1 MELKFLKDIKKKNLK
16 DATIIVRST
25 AIKNNNVEIKEA
37 LKKDIPVYDRAE
49 MLANI
54 VALKKNIVVTGSH
67 GKTTT
72 TSIVAKILTAANLD
86 PTIING
92 GVINYINTNA
102 KFGKGNWTVLEA
114 DESDGSFLKLPIN
127 YSIVTNLDKEH
138 LDFYKSFSKLE
149 NAFIKFLNK
158 TPPIGKTF
166 VCLDD
171 LNIRKILKK
180 IKIKN
185 FSTFGF
191 NKNADFKILNVRY
204 KKNSTLFNLSGKLN
218 DEKINLKNISIN
230 LLGDHNVLN
239 AAAAISLC
247 LNLGIKKKVIINS
260 IYKFSGVQRR
270 MTKLFTKNQN
280 EFYDDYAHHPTEIS
294 SVISGVKKVASNRKI
309 VTVFQ
314 PHRYSRVNL
323 LKTDFSKAFLK
334 SDIVILCPIY
344 SAGEKKDKKY
354 KSIDFAKLISKNSKT
369 QVIIIKDKIELFQY
383 LGKNLFKDE
392 IVIAMGAGSISNWM
406 KELEKK
412 I

>member
-1 MELKFLKDIKKKNLK
+1 
-16 DATIIVRST
+16 
-25 AIKNNNVEIKEA
+25 
-37 LKKDIPVYDRAE
+37 
-49 MLANI
+49 
-54 VALKKNIVVTGSH
+54 
-67 GKTTT
+67 
-72 TSIVAKILTAANLD
+72 
-86 PTIING
+86 
-92 GVINYINTNA
+92 
-102 KFGKGNWTVLEA
+102 
-114 DESDGSFLKLPIN
+114 
-127 YSIVTNLDKEH
+127 
-138 LDFYKSFSKLE
+138 
-149 NAFIKFLNK
+149 
-158 TPPIGKTF
+158 
-166 VCLDD
+166 
-171 LNIRKILKK
+171 
-180 IKIKN
+180 
-185 FSTFGF
+185 
-191 NKNADFKILNVRY
+191 
-204 KKNSTLFNLSGKLN
+204 
-218 DEKINLKNISIN
+218 
-230 LLGDHNVLN
+230 
-239 AAAAISLC
+239 
-247 LNLGIKKKVIINS
+247 
-260 IYKFSGVQRR
+260 

>member
-1 MELKFLKDIKKKNLK
+1 
-16 DATIIVRST
+16 
-25 AIKNNNVEIKEA
+25 
-37 LKKDIPVYDRAE
+37 
-49 MLANI
+49 
-54 VALKKNIVVTGSH
+54 
-67 GKTTT
+67 
-72 TSIVAKILTAANLD
+72 
-86 PTIING
+86 
-92 GVINYINTNA
+92 
-102 KFGKGNWTVLEA
+102 
-114 DESDGSFLKLPIN
+114 
-127 YSIVTNLDKEH
+127 
-138 LDFYKSFSKLE
+138 
-149 NAFIKFLNK
+149 
-158 TPPIGKTF
+158 
-166 VCLDD
+166 
-171 LNIRKILKK
+171 
-180 IKIKN
+180 
-185 FSTFGF
+185 
-191 NKNADFKILNVRY
+191 
-204 KKNSTLFNLSGKLN
+204 
-218 DEKINLKNISIN
+218 
-230 LLGDHNVLN
+230 
-239 AAAAISLC
+239 
-247 LNLGIKKKVIINS
+247 
-260 IYKFSGVQRR
+260 

-323 LKTDFSKAFLK
+323 LKKDFSKAFLK